1 MTARPTGNATTTE
14 LTIPIEGMTCASCV
28 NRIERFLSKTP
39 GVETAS
45 VNLATETATV
55 RYRPEVADHAALVGA
70 IESAGYDVR
79 PRAAAPTGTPAPT
92 LAEALSA
99 DDRER
104 DQGSRALLVRAVA
117 SIAVAAAIMALMFAP
132 LTVVGLTELNRLVL
146 LPATFIQV
154 WAGGRFYRAAW
165 RAARHAT
172 TNMDTLVAVG
182 TSAAWGYSV
191 VVTLWPG
198 IVTSA
203 GIEPVTYFD
212 SATIIIGLVL
222 LGRWLEARAKA
233 RTTGAIRGL
242 IGLSPT
248 SARLVRDGTDIEI
261 ALDDVQPGDLLRV
274 KPGDKVPVD
283 GMVVDGGSAVD
294 ASMLTG
300 EPIPVTVGPGD
311 EVIGATLNTTGTFVM
326 RATRVGRDTALARIV
341 ELVRRAQGSKA
352 PIERL
357 ADRIAEV
364 FVPVVIVTAIVTFLV
379 WFAAGPEPR
388 LTYALAAFIS
398 VLVIACPCAMGL
410 ATPTAIMVGT
420 GRGAEA
426 GILIRGGEALET
438 AHRVDTVVFDKTGT
452 LTLGRPTVI
461 DVVPAGGRSI
471 PEILEVAGA
480 LETGSEHPLGAAIV
494 ARARED
500 GLGAGTVSDFRAIAG
515 GGVEGAISDDSGP
528 HAVVIGSRRL
538 MDERGIDVAVLVEAA
553 NASAAAGRTVAYVAI
568 DGVAAASIS
577 LGDPIKATAAEAVRS
592 LMARGIEVWLLTG
605 DGRATAEAVGRQLGI
620 PGNRIEADV
629 RPADKAAFVERL
641 GANGHVV
648 AMVGD
653 GINDAPAIAGA
664 DLGVAI
670 GTGADVAIE
679 ASDVT
684 LIGGDPRAVGSA
696 IALSKATMSV
706 IRQNLVWA
714 FGYNVVLIPVAMGVL
729 YPAFGITLN
738 PALAAGAMAL
748 SSVSVV
754 LNSLRLRGFD
764 ARWPVHSGHAG
775 PIPAGKRLG

>member
-1 MTARPTGNATTTE
+1 
-14 LTIPIEGMTCASCV
+14 MTCASCV
-28 NRIERFLSKTP
+28 NRIERFLRKTP

-55 RYRPEVADHAALVGA
+55 QYRPEVADRAALVGA

-79 PRAAAPTGTPAPT
+79 RRAADPTGTPAT
-92 LAEALSA
+92 LAEALA
-99 DDRER
+99 TDDVER
-104 DQGSRALLVRAVA
+104 DHDARALLARAVA
-117 SIAVAAAIMALMFAP
+117 SLAVAALIMVMMFAP
-132 LTVVGLTELNRLVL
+132 QSAVGLTELNWLVL
-146 LPATFIQV
+146 LPATFIQA
-154 WAGGRFYRAAW
+154 WAGGGFYRAAW
-165 RAARHAT
+165 RAARHGT

-182 TSAAWGYSV
+182 TTAAWGYSV

-198 IVTSA
+198 LVTSA
-203 GIEPVTYFD
+203 GIEAVTYFD

-242 IGLSPT
+242 IGLVPAT
-248 SARLVRDGTDIEI
+248 ARLVREGTDVEI
-261 ALDDVQPGDLLRV
+261 ALDDVQPGDMLRV
-274 KPGDKVPVD
+274 KPGDRVPVD
-283 GMVVDGGSAVD
+283 GLVTDGGSAVD
-294 ASMLTG
+294 TSMLTG
-300 EPIPVTVGPGD
+300 EPVPVTVGAGD

-341 ELVRRAQGSKA
+341 ELVQRAQGSKA

-357 ADRIAEV
+357 ADRVAEV
-364 FVPVVIVTAIVTFLV
+364 FVPIVIVTAVVTFLV
-379 WFAAGPEPR
+379 WFVAGPEPR

-452 LTLGRPTVI
+452 LTVGRPTVV
-461 DVVPAGGRSI
+461 DVVPVAGRSI
-471 PEILEVAGA
+471 AEVLDAAGA
-480 LETGSEHPLGAAIV
+480 LEAGSEHPLGAAIV
-494 ARARED
+494 ARARDD
-500 GLGAGTVSDFRAIAG
+500 GLGDGPVAGFVAIAG
-515 GGVEGAISDDSGP
+515 GGVEGIVMGATGP
-528 HAVVIGSRRL
+528 RAVLVGSRHL
-538 MDERGIDVAVLVEAA
+538 MDERGIDLSALAETATA
-553 NASAAAGRTVAYVAI
+553 GASAGRTVVYVAI
-568 DGVAAASIS
+568 DGAAAGCIAI
-577 LGDPIKATAAEAVRS
+577 GDHVKPTAADAVRS
-592 LMARGIEVWLLTG
+592 LGERGIEVWLLTG
-605 DGRATAEAVGRQLGI
+605 DGRATAEAVGRTVGI
-620 PGNRIEADV
+620 PEERIEADV

-641 GANGHVV
+641 RARGRVV

-664 DLGVAI
+664 DLGVAL

-684 LIGGDPRAVGSA
+684 LVGGDPRAVGSA
-696 IALSKATMSV
+696 IALSRATMSV

-729 YPAFGITLN
+729 YPAFGIAMN

-764 ARWPVHSGHAG
+764 ARRLVHSGDA
-775 PIPAGKRLG
+775 PAPAREDGLA